1 MTDKEFRALVKT
13 YHAAK
18 VAADRAKDIGE
29 QIKAEMKRRGEEKLS
44 AGDFIVTVKSIDSTR
59 FDVKAFESEHKA
71 LHEKYL
77 VPTHS
82 ERLYIK

>member
-18 VAADRAKDIGE
+18 VAADKAKSLGE
-29 QIKAEMKRRGEEKLS
+29 QIKAEMKRRGEEKLPV
-44 AGDFIVTVKSIDSTR
+44 GDFIITVKSVDSTR

-71 LHEKYL
+71 IYEKYL
-77 VPTHS
+77 VPAHS